1 MIRFLPNE
9 LFTRK
14 DLVKN
19 SDSVAFGCSHTWG
32 VGVENNETWSYIL
45 GARNFGQSG
54 CSVDF
59 ISRHAPTVVKE
70 LEPKVVYV
78 LWPDWSRFEI
88 TKNDTIYQSLPTD
101 SDRIYYM
108 KTHNDVWCR
117 ENFKNKTS
125 EFRLMCHNRNIRLVD
140 ITLYN
145 LIPYI
150 DRADRWPKSKLGHH
164 YAPEWHQW
172 VVNIFKELQLN
183 NTTVEL
189 AYE

>member
-1 MIRFLPNE
+1 MKLFSPGE

-14 DLVKN
+14 DVIEH
-19 SDSVAFGCSHTWG
+19 SDLIAFGCSHTWG
-32 VGVENNETWSYIL
+32 TGVEDKETWSYIL
-45 GARNFGQSG
+45 GARNFGQG
-54 CSVDF
+54 ACSVDF
-59 ISRHAPTVVKE
+59 ISRHAPTIITE
-70 LEPKVVYV
+70 LKPKVVYV

-88 TKNDTIYQSLPTD
+88 IKNNTVYQSLPTD
-101 SDRIYYM
+101 SDRIYYIE
-108 KTHNDVWCR
+108 THNDNWCQ
-117 ENFKNKTS
+117 ENFKNKTNQI
-125 EFRLMCHNRNIRLVD
+125 RQACKDKNIQLFD

-150 DRADRWPKSKLGHH
+150 DHADRWPVSKLGHH

-172 VVNIFKELQLN
+172 VANIFKELQLN